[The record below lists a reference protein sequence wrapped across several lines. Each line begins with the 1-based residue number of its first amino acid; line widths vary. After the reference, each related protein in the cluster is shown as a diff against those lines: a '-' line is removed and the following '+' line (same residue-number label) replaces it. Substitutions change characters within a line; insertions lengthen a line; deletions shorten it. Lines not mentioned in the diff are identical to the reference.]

1 MVDEQPAPGRA
12 QSDPTEFLRLALDPV
27 RLAVLGAAA
36 LGPVDVDAVATRL
49 DLPPHRVEKALGRL
63 RGAGLI
69 DADLTLD
76 TEVLRSI
83 SSQLPN
89 LAPADDSVLEGP
101 WSDDERVILARFF
114 ERDRLREIPANR
126 SKRLVVLERIVQEF
140 EPGLRYDER
149 EVNRRLQLF
158 HPDHAALRRYL
169 VDEELMT
176 RADGA
181 YWRSGGRFGS

>member
-36 LGPVDVDAVATRL
+36 LGPVDVDAVATQL